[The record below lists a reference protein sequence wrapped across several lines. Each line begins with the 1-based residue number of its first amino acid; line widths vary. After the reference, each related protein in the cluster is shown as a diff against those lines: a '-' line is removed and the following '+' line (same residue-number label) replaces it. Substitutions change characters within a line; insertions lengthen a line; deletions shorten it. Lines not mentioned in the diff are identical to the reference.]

1 MFFSLLYMVL
11 RAVFRL
17 ALAGDQR
24 DREVENLVLRHQV
37 KVWGA
42 ETPLRGLLDNHRQLC
57 EAASCPAT
65 VSASGATRLV
75 HDPREL
81 RAATRRMLAMT
92 IARKPVVA
100 VLLEKA
106 IAVGRWVDDADSY
119 LQPRADPHRGWSV
132 SGGGM
137 DSQACPTGR

>member
-1 MFFSLLYMVL
+1 MP
-11 RAVFRL
+11 FRL
-17 ALAGDQR
+17 AGD
-24 DREVENLVLRHQV
+24 VGYPLVVKAQV
-37 KVWGA
+37 LSGG
-42 ETPLRGLLDNHRQLC
+42 RGK
-57 EAASCPAT
+57 EGG
-65 VSASGATRLV
+65 VRLV

-92 IARKPVVA
+92 IAGKPVVA